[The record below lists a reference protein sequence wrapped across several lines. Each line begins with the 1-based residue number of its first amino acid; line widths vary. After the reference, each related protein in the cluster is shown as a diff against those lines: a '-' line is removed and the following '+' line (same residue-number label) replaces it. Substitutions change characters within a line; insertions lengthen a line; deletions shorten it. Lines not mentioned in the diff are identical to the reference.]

1 MAGVSINELPKF
13 LAEDPEEKTHSI
25 IVDDP
30 LHPNETLITP
40 LVLKGI
46 TSYFPSRKPRASE
59 YEDESIPHI
68 DMTTEAPVL
77 EPSETSFAEQEDA
90 ITDFRR
96 EFICSDT
103 IARGRRIINSLS
115 TGEEDAV
122 DFKQKFL

>member
-1 MAGVSINELPKF
+1 MAWVNINELPKY
-13 LAEDPEEKTHSI
+13 LAENPDKKTHAI
-25 IVDDP
+25 IFSDLLNPNQP
-30 LHPNETLITP
+30 LTIP
-40 LVLKGI
+40 LLLKGVR
-46 TSYFPSRKPRASE
+46 SYFPSRKPRASE